1 MTYELTLSSL
11 TMLTTLFEGR
21 YPQQSIFFMLS
32 IDIRIMVYFQNTLG
46 RNYCKICYLQEKKMY
61 IGAVYKTQPCYIPEE
76 RDKGNV
82 FLMIYKKGLYIN
94 FFLVFTNKLY
104 ILESVG

>member
-1 MTYELTLSSL
+1 
-11 TMLTTLFEGR
+11 
-21 YPQQSIFFMLS
+21 
-32 IDIRIMVYFQNTLG
+32 
-46 RNYCKICYLQEKKMY
+46 MY